1 MDASESEI
9 FESYIYNNFLLLL
22 FFFFLRKQKK
32 VYVWRRKRMQGD
44 GKRGWGGGREEDG
57 KRGWDGGREG
67 DGKRGWGGGREGDG
81 KRGWGGGERER
92 DGKRGWGG
100 GREGDGKTH
109 LSGCAQTSADD
120 GKQSR
125 VSETLDTDKISVR
138 QQVHAFLPDPE
149 GRGHVLLHKH
159 FRHRHP
165 PTPNPWMRGT
175 QCGLASQ

>member
-1 MDASESEI
+1 
-9 FESYIYNNFLLLL
+9 
-22 FFFFLRKQKK
+22 
-32 VYVWRRKRMQGD
+32 MQGD

-57 KRGWDGGREG
+57 KRGW
-67 DGKRGWGGGREGDG
+67 GGGREG
-81 KRGWGGGERER
+81 

-149 GRGHVLLHKH
+149 GRGAAAQTFPPQKTPAHSQPLDARHAVWPGEPVTGGTSAVICIQALVLY
-159 FRHRHP
+159 
-165 PTPNPWMRGT
+165 
-175 QCGLASQ
+175 AS